1 VKQLFLIKK
10 FINKKIFLEND
21 NNISPQ
27 TSQVSARSDEKL
39 KSIQIINELLTKEDV
54 LDKDETLSDADE
66 SESTIDDDDDDE
78 SGIDQSA
85 LFENVS
91 VQDEYLIQ
99 KEKGNT
105 FNNHHHQHKTQ
116 SCSKL
121 PDANV
126 EIISNHLSLTNTYT
140 LPNTYIKYKNYL
152 KNFTFDSYIFN

>member
-1 VKQLFLIKK
+1 
-10 FINKKIFLEND
+10 
-21 NNISPQ
+21 
-27 TSQVSARSDEKL
+27 
-39 KSIQIINELLTKEDV
+39 V

-66 SESTIDDDDDDE
+66 SESTIDEDDDE

-99 KEKGNT
+99 KEKENN
-105 FNNHHHQHKTQ
+105 FNHHHHHHHKTQ

-140 LPNTYIKYKNYL
+140 LPNTYIKYK
-152 KNFTFDSYIFN
+152 S

>member
-1 VKQLFLIKK
+1 MTTQLFLIIK

-66 SESTIDDDDDDE
+66 SESTIDDDDDE

-99 KEKGNT
+99 KEKGNN
-105 FNNHHHQHKTQ
+105 FNHHQHKTQ

>member
-1 VKQLFLIKK
+1 MTPQLIKLIKIHVKQQKK
-10 FINKKIFLEND
+10 NFLEND
-21 NNISPQ
+21 NSISPQ

-66 SESTIDDDDDDE
+66 SESTIDEDDDDDDE

-99 KEKGNT
+99 KEKGNN
-105 FNNHHHQHKTQ
+105 FNHHHHHHHHHKTQ

-121 PDANV
+121 PDTNV
-126 EIISNHLSLTNTYT
+126 EIISNHLSLTDTYT
-140 LPNTYIKYKNYL
+140 LPNTYIKYKKY
-152 KNFTFDSYIFN
+152 